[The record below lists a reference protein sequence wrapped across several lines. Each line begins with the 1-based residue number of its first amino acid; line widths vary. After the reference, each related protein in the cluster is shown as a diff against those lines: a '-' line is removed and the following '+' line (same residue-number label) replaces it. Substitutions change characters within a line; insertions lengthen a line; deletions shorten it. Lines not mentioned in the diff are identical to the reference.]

1 VKLVLSTLR
10 LGQPGGSE
18 TYALTLAEHLA
29 RLGHSVTL
37 YARELGLV
45 SEQARERALHVV
57 ATPEELP
64 DEADGVIAGVDQGLG
79 LQLVGR
85 YPRAARVWVV
95 HSSEGVYLQPP
106 VTGAFAATVALND
119 LHAKRAAASA
129 CAGEVVR
136 MRQPIDL
143 RRFGVRG
150 TIHERPQEVLLLG
163 NYHSRLDSRAQM
175 LREAWA
181 DAQIRWSEAG
191 GPTPTLDAATTI
203 AQADIVVGFGRSI
216 IEAMACGR
224 AAYVHDQA
232 GSEGWVTPRNYERM
246 EAGGFAVAGARLPPD
261 KKRLRADLEE
271 YDPALGLEGRD
282 LVRTHHDARDHAAA
296 LVELIERI
304 GPSKPL
310 GEPSTLRALEQ
321 LAESQLRAELM
332 AEHFRYEAKRW
343 FGYLQHAQ
351 SELQHVQG
359 ELAREREALKET
371 RGTLDHGRGELER
384 ERDGAASAAA
394 QAREQ
399 LELFKRTRRYRM
411 AEALARPLDRLR
423 GALGR

>member
-1 VKLVLSTLR
+1 MKLVVGTLR
-10 LGQPGGSE
+10 LAQPGGSE
-18 TYALTLAEHLA
+18 TYALTVAEHLA

-45 SEQARERALHVV
+45 SEQARERALRV
-57 ATPEELP
+57 AATAEELP
-64 DEADGVIAGVDQGLG
+64 ADADGVIAGVDQGLG
-79 LQLVGR
+79 LQLVAR

-95 HSSEGVYLQPP
+95 HSSEDVHLQPP
-106 VTGAFAATVALND
+106 VAGAFAAAVALND

-129 CAGEVVR
+129 SAGEVVR
-136 MRQPIDL
+136 LRQPIDL
-143 RRFGVRG
+143 RRFSVRG
-150 TIHERPQEVLLLG
+150 TPHERPQEVLLLG
-163 NYHSRLDSRAQM
+163 NYHSRPDGRAGV

-181 DAQIRWSEAG
+181 DARIRWSEAG
-191 GPTPTLDAATTI
+191 GATPTLDAAATI
-203 AQADIVVGFGRSI
+203 AQADVVVGYGRSML
-216 IEAMACGR
+216 EAMACGR

-232 GSEGWVTPRNYERM
+232 GSEGWVTPQSYARM
-246 EAGGFAVAGARLPPD
+246 EAGGFAVAGTRLPPD
-261 KKRLRADLEE
+261 KKRLRADLDE

-296 LVELIERI
+296 LVTLIERLAP
-304 GPSKPL
+304 GKPL

-321 LAESQLRAELM
+321 LAECQLRAELM
-332 AEHFRYEAKRW
+332 AEHFRYEAKQW
-343 FGYLQHAQ
+343 FAHLQHA
-351 SELQHVQG
+351 QG
-359 ELAREREALKET
+359 ELARERESLNET
-371 RGTLDHGRGELER
+371 RGTLDDGRGELER

-399 LELFKRTRRYRM
+399 LELFKRTRRYRA